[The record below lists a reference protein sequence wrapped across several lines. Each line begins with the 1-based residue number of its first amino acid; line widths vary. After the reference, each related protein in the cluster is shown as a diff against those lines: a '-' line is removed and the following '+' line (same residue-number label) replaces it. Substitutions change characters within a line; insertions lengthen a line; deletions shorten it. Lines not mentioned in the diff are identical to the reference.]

1 MARGSFIYRKESV
14 VGVFFRISTDETRR
28 LQVIETEEL
37 EFLTV
42 QRAEIRILPL
52 EGLRQVL
59 QGNVPGWIGP

>member
-1 MARGSFIYRKESV
+1 M

-42 QRAEIRILPL
+42 QRAEIRVLPL
-52 EGLRQVL
+52 KGLQQVL
-59 QGNVPGWIGP
+59 QSDVPGWFGL